1 MENNLN
7 AKTIGQNQA
16 VKSKFLITIPIIPVI
31 REVFTEYKE
40 ESLTMNVF
48 GCSIPGMNTP
58 PVVVKQYGMQIKQ
71 NGNETMFDDFEFSFA
86 VDDWYVNW
94 GILNIWNQAIK
105 NHENGTGFQ
114 FLGMNGQI
122 SNKDKPSGLKGE
134 EISPYINVTIT
145 ALDNFDE
152 PVMTCTLNGAF
163 ITMLSPTVMAYDES
177 GEEYVKS
184 TAKLSYDF
192 PVYRWNKLTRPP
204 ASL

>member
-71 NGNETMFDDFEFSFA
+71 NGNETTFDDFEFSFA